1 MVILITGETHTGK
14 TAIAHNLM
22 KKYNIPYICLD
33 HLKMG
38 LIRSKNTSLTPNDDK
53 KLKKYLWNI
62 TKEIIKTA
70 VENKQNLII
79 EGCYIP
85 FKWKEYFSNKYL
97 KNIKYY
103 CLIMTKDYI
112 NNNFENII
120 KYENIIEKRYKK
132 YNLNKDELIKN
143 NEKNLKKCIKHNL
156 DYILIKD
163 SYNIDISL

>member
-14 TAIAHNLM
+14 TALAHNLM
-22 KKYNIPYICLD
+22 KKYSIPYICLD

-70 VENKQNLII
+70 VENKQDLII

-85 FKWKEYFSNKYL
+85 FKWKKDFSNKYL
-97 KNIKYY
+97 KHIKYY
-103 CLIMTKDYI
+103 CLIMSKEYI
-112 NNNFENII
+112 NNNFENIV

-156 DYILIKD
+156 EYILIKD